1 MDNIYT
7 DKMHSEKTSSKFSQ
21 SKNKEKEYTEQG
33 FYNGIRMFKKS
44 DNSLSYCDIL

>member
-21 SKNKEKEYTEQG
+21 SKNKEKGYAKQAFNKE
-33 FYNGIRMFKKS
+33 IRMFKKS

>member
-7 DKMHSEKTSSKFSQ
+7 DKMHSAKTSSKFSQ
-21 SKNKEKEYTEQG
+21 SKDKAKGHTEQG
-33 FYNGIRMFKKS
+33 FNNEIRMFKKS